1 MRRSPAT
8 QPLHGLCACMP
19 ACMRAPLAGA
29 ALACVLGTAVLCV
42 AAAGCEAPLSGSARP
57 WAYGPTLMRIHPIS
71 RVSPATASAPARI
84 DVRIEFTDADGQVTR
99 AMGRLSVSADLAGC
113 APMSASVDLDDR
125 AANRAAWDAATR
137 TYLVTLKPEPPPPA
151 SERPTVRVRAQWESP
166 EGLRRSD
173 SATIAPSGRA
183 PSP

>member
-1 MRRSPAT
+1 MA
-8 QPLHGLCACMP
+8 
-19 ACMRAPLAGA
+19 
-29 ALACVLGTAVLCV
+29 
-42 AAAGCEAPLSGSARP
+42 GSARP

-71 RVSPATASAPARI
+71 RVSPTTGDAPARI

-137 TYLVTLKPEPPPPA
+137 TYLVTMRPEPPPPA
-151 SERPTVRVRAQWESP
+151 GARPSVRVRAQWESP

-183 PSP
+183 STP